1 MPECGRRFWVSEQ
14 NGTFTSA
21 FRTSGRRL
29 SVGEIRAEVH
39 KHQKEMR
46 DAAPARKMTEEVV
59 ALEKLKDRAEK
70 EAARKAAMGQ
80 VARPESRARRHGR
93 CQALAA
99 SD

>member
-1 MPECGRRFWVSEQ
+1 
-14 NGTFTSA
+14 
-21 FRTSGRRL
+21 
-29 SVGEIRAEVH
+29 
-39 KHQKEMR
+39 MR